1 MRTRNTARGS
11 EESTNQAY
19 LRYLQFRNDILLYTV
34 KSFLLRANL

>member
-19 LRYLQFRNDILLYTV
+19 LRYLQFRNDILLYHCQKFST
-34 KSFLLRANL
+34 